1 MPSSVLASQSVQVPM
16 GPMSV
21 SSVQPVRHRSPP
33 SSDESST
40 VQRDYFISS
49 FIYYDDIEVP
59 YCVKVPCKKLPSP
72 PAFTGGITLAVFKE
86 HLPKRGNYR
95 FFFKTECAEVHTK
108 CVQEEITDDMQV
120 NYFALITLFPI
131 VLSIPNSNYE
141 LNDNH
146 EYSQITGASIV
157 RRENYCTFTN
167 GCWSIQHGR
176 GISTR
181 KNIKY

>member
-1 MPSSVLASQSVQVPM
+1 MPPGLSQPILMEEVRKQLIVRKVGMPSSVLASQSVQVPM

-120 NYFALITLFPI
+120 NYFVLITCSHCF
-131 VLSIPNSNYE
+131 V
-141 LNDNH
+141 
-146 EYSQITGASIV
+146 YSKFQL
-157 RRENYCTFTN
+157 
-167 GCWSIQHGR
+167 
-176 GISTR
+176 
-181 KNIKY
+181 